1 MSTSNTA
8 LRVTELDFNTI
19 KSNLKAFL
27 RSQSEFQDFDF
38 EGSGMSVL
46 LDILAYN
53 THYMSFYLN
62 MVANESF
69 LDSSQ
74 LRASV
79 LSHAKSIG
87 YIPTSKQG
95 SQALINLLVTPSD
108 SESST
113 ETSIVLDKYTRFL
126 GQDID
131 GVNYPFVALYS
142 NTIVKSAGSFAVSN
156 VALKQ
161 GEVITLQYEM
171 SPTNTTRRFEIPSA
185 NVDASSI
192 FITVQESST
201 NTDIKTYNKAL
212 DITVL
217 NSNSEVYFIE
227 ENENLNYTFYFGDGV
242 LGKKPRV
249 GNIITCT
256 YLDNVGGLSNNITNF
271 TAIDSIGGLYR
282 NNVNITTVT
291 SSYGGVEKETIEQ
304 VKFRAPY
311 FYTTQNR
318 SVTSSDYE
326 TLITKDFPN
335 IQSVSVWGGEDND
348 PVIYG
353 KVFLS
358 LKTDQNIAL
367 TNADKE
373 FIKDSLIRNRN
384 VVTVTPEIVDPDF
397 AYLRIVAK
405 ISYNPNL
412 TSLQANEIAQLVR
425 AAILDYN
432 DRELNAFTSTFR
444 KSKLAQYMENAEK
457 SIVGSDTTV
466 FVQKRVTLDY
476 NNTRKYDINYNMP
489 LRKGNYTNKFFSFPE
504 VQCDD
509 PNNVE
514 RNVLFEETLDAPSG
528 INSISV
534 TNGGLSYQTA
544 PTVVISGDGSGA
556 TARAFISSG
565 KVDRVEILTKGVD
578 YTNATVTFVGGE
590 GVGATATTQLEN
602 NFGTIRSFYYNEAGE
617 KVTINS
623 NAGSINYLTGL
634 VTINSIKVNSTI
646 ENDFYPDGIVTFFA
660 PSENE
665 IILPLRNRI
674 LNIDSLD
681 AKSILV
687 EMVAEE

>member
-8 LRVTELDFNTI
+8 LRVTELDFNSI
-19 KSNLKAFL
+19 KNNLKAFL

-95 SQALINLLVTPSD
+95 SQALINLLVTPGGT
-108 SESST
+108 ESNVA
-113 ETSIVLDKYTRFL
+113 TSIVLDKYTRFL

-142 NTIVKSAGSFAVSN
+142 NTAVKSDGSFAFSN
-156 VALKQ
+156 VSIKQ

-171 SPTNTTRRFEIPSA
+171 TPTNTTRRFEIPSA
-185 NVDASSI
+185 DVDASSI
-192 FITVQESST
+192 IITVQESST
-201 NTDIKTYNKAL
+201 NTDIKTYTKVS
-212 DITVL
+212 DITIL

-227 ENENLNYTFYFGDGV
+227 ENENLNYTFYFGDNV
-242 LGKKPRV
+242 LGKKPRI

-256 YLDNVGGLSNNITNF
+256 YLDNVGSLSNNITNF
-271 TAIDSIGGLYR
+271 TAVESIGGIYR

-311 FYTTQNR
+311 YYTTQNR
-318 SVTSSDYE
+318 SVTTSDYE
-326 TLITKDFPN
+326 TLITKDFSN

-397 AYLRIVAK
+397 AYMRIVTK

-412 TSLQANEIAQLVR
+412 TSLQANEIAELVK
-425 AAILDYN
+425 ASILDYN
-432 DRELNAFTSTFR
+432 DKELNTFTTTFR
-444 KSKLAQYMENAEK
+444 KSKLAQYMENAER

-476 NNTRKYDINYNMP
+476 NNTRKYDVNFNMP
-489 LRKGNYTNKFFSFPE
+489 LRKGNYINKLFSFPE
-504 VQCDD
+504 ILLNDA
-509 PNNVE
+509 NAIE

-528 INSISV
+528 INSIII
-534 TNGGLSYQTA
+534 TNSGLLYDTA

-556 TARAFISSG
+556 IARAYIANG
-565 KVDRVEILTKGVD
+565 KVYKVEILTKGVD
-578 YTNATVTFVGGE
+578 YTNATVSFIGGGGT
-590 GVGATATTQLEN
+590 GVTASVQLEN
-602 NFGTIRSFYYNEAGE
+602 NFGTIRSFYYDTAG
-617 KVTINS
+617 KKITINS
-623 NAGSINYLTGL
+623 TAGTINYLTGL

-660 PSENE
+660 PAENE

-674 LNIDSLD
+674 LNIDPLD
-681 AKSILV
+681 PKSIVV
-687 EMVAEE
+687 EMVAE